1 MADKSRIAIILGSTR
16 EGRMA
21 ETVADWVRR
30 QVEADGRLESDIVD
44 PLEIGLLGYGRQ
56 DRAALAATGKR
67 LAAAD
72 AFIVVTPE
80 YNHSY
85 TGELKSFI
93 DSFGEE
99 WRDKPVGFVSYGGI
113 SGGLRAVEHLRQV
126 FAELRAVG
134 LRDTVS
140 FAKAWNRFEP
150 DGRLGDPQ
158 DAEQAI
164 IRLLGQLDRWAVF
177 LRGLRRRQSA
187 EAVA

>member
-1 MADKSRIAIILGSTR
+1 
-16 EGRMA
+16 MA
-21 ETVADWVRR
+21 E
-30 QVEADGRLESDIVD
+30 
-44 PLEIGLLGYGRQ
+44 
-56 DRAALAATGKR
+56 
-67 LAAAD
+67 
-72 AFIVVTPE
+72 
-80 YNHSY
+80 
-85 TGELKSFI
+85 
-93 DSFGEE
+93 
-99 WRDKPVGFVSYGGI
+99 KPVGFVSYGGI

-177 LRGLRRRQSA
+177 LRDLRRRQSA